1 MYGHKILRKYGK
13 RVETKSQKVL
23 GAKSYICTS
32 YTGKTGRRGGGG
44 SFYPHI
50 LNRVKSLSFSIGM

>member
-32 YTGKTGRRGGGG
+32 YTGKTGRGGA
-44 SFYPHI
+44 FYPHI
-50 LNRVKSLSFSIGM
+50 LNRVKSLSFSIRV